1 MKLFI
6 TIILI
11 LFITIGNIHTLELS
25 LNTADTSPYST
36 SDGNGFYDI
45 LLKEV
50 FENLGIG
57 IKINHLLSKRSIQN
71 ADNGIDDG
79 EYARTEG
86 RDAEYKNLKIVPE
99 PLVDFYFVA
108 YSKNSDIVISD
119 WDSLNNYN
127 IAFINGW
134 VYLKN
139 NVPDTVSVTL
149 VSNEDS
155 LFKMLLNDRVEIIL
169 YSKLR
174 GLSKIDRDGLED
186 VFLLDQPLASRGM
199 YLYLNKKYEYLIP
212 EITTELMNFKESG
225 RYLEILEEYLVF
237 Q

>member
-11 LFITIGNIHTLELS
+11 LFISTGNIYALELS
-25 LNTADTSPYST
+25 LNSADTSPYST
-36 SDGNGFYDI
+36 LEDNGFYDI

-50 FENLGIG
+50 FENLGID
-57 IKINHLLSKRSIQN
+57 IEINHLLSKRSIQN

-79 EYARTEG
+79 EFARIEG
-86 RDAEYKNLKIVPE
+86 ADVEYKNLKIVPE

-108 YSKNSDIVISD
+108 YSKNSKIVISN
-119 WDSLNNYN
+119 WDSLNNHS

-134 VYLKN
+134 VYLQN
-139 NVPDTVSVTL
+139 NVPDSVSVTL

-155 LFKMLLNDRVEIIL
+155 LFKMLLKDRVEIIL

-174 GLSKIDRDGLED
+174 GLSKIERDGLED

-199 YLYLNKKYEYLIP
+199 YLYLNKKYEYLVP
-212 EITTELMNFKESG
+212 DITTELVNIKENG
-225 RYLEILEEYLVF
+225 RYMEIMEEYLVF